1 LLEQAAIGCSSPARA
16 IENGMAAGTARVGR
30 RWRGGIIA
38 PLACAGA
45 CAIDDRVPAA
55 VGDDPDAVGAT
66 ASGGNAGAAPVSG
79 DGPGLGSVGSAN
91 IPPNV
96 GRGGSGGSAMASA
109 NGPMDCARSEAQAGC
124 VNAMGGASGASGQP
138 GFAAPAEPLPP
149 SPPVSLTISNG
160 GSAPFGVVRVEPLGV
175 TCTNPP
181 CTLQVPSGVPLEL
194 VATTDSASGNGVS
207 SWTGGGCSGGDDC
220 RLVVTSDTLVSVA
233 FEPANLVF
241 VSSVA
246 TTANLGGLAGADAF
260 CTGLAQNAGLPGS
273 FIALLPNDGVNAF
286 DRIGN
291 FRGWARPDGKLVVDT
306 VDDFR
311 AGRLLHPLRIDES
324 GDDVG
329 DVRVMTGM
337 APGGEVSIA
346 SGDTSCEGWTS
357 EGSGTYESTS
367 SALMGSGFTSFGS
380 DGCGTAAPLYCVG
393 IGRNVH
399 VAPTPAVGRF
409 AFTSWNVQIGNG
421 LAALDAVC
429 QSHAQE
435 VGLPGT
441 YLALLATTTAS
452 AASRFDLNGLP
463 WVRPDGIRIAASA
476 AALFQSSLLDSAP
489 NQSAI
494 GFEYHTN
501 EVNWFGATSL
511 TAVGSVDTTCNDW
524 LSRTGTASGGRSGM
538 SAIAALIA
546 FDASN
551 PCDFD
556 FGVVTCLQQ

>member
-1 LLEQAAIGCSSPARA
+1 
-16 IENGMAAGTARVGR
+16 MAAGTRVRR
-30 RWRGGIIA
+30 RWRGGVIA

-45 CAIDDRVPAA
+45 CAIDDRVPSS
-55 VGDDPDAVGAT
+55 VSDDPDAVGAF
-66 ASGGNAGAAPVSG
+66 ASGGNAGAAPGSG
-79 DGPGLGSVGSAN
+79 DGPGLSSVGSAS

-96 GRGGSGGSAMASA
+96 GGGAGGGSAMASA
-109 NGPMDCARSEAQAGC
+109 NGSMACTRSGAQPGC
-124 VNAMGGASGASGQP
+124 VDAMGGASGASGQP

-160 GSAPFGVVRVEPLGV
+160 GNAPFGVVRVEPLGV

-181 CTLQVPSGVPLEL
+181 CTLQVPSGTPLEL
-194 VATTDSASGNGVS
+194 VATTDSDSGSGVS
-207 SWTGGGCSGGDDC
+207 SWTGRGCSGADDC
-220 RLVVTSDTLVSVA
+220 RLVAETDTMVSVA

-273 FIALLPNDGVNAF
+273 FIALLPNDGLNAF

-311 AGRLLHPLRIDES
+311 AGRLLHPLRIDEN
-324 GDDVG
+324 GNDVG

-357 EGSGTYESTS
+357 ESLGTYESTS
-367 SALMGSGFTSFGS
+367 SALMGPGFASFGS

-393 IGRNVH
+393 IGRSVH
-399 VAPTPAVGRF
+399 VAATPVVGRF
-409 AFTSWNVQIGNG
+409 AFTSRNVQIGSG
-421 LAALDAVC
+421 LAALDEVC
-429 QSHAQE
+429 QSDAQTA
-435 VGLPGT
+435 GLPGT

-476 AALFQSSLLDSAP
+476 AALFQSSLLDSAANLAP
-489 NQSAI
+489 EGNGS
-494 GFEYHTN
+494 HTN
-501 EVNWFGATSL
+501 EVNWFGATSF
-511 TAVGSVDTTCNDW
+511 TALGSVETTCDDW
-524 LSRTGTASGGRSGM
+524 RSRTGTASGGRSGM
-538 SAIAALIA
+538 SAVAALIA
-546 FDASN
+546 FDAAN
-551 PCDFD
+551 ACDFD
-556 FGVVTCLQQ
+556 YGVVTCLQE